1 MPPHTP
7 GGDLGELARHLR
19 GWLAQRLRG
28 RPGWLDALYLF
39 CCWMAFVYVPWDLFV
54 KPVARDEEVW
64 FGIIFS
70 GWAAKLGGVAHWFV
84 YAAGAYGLRRMSAFL
99 WPWAAIYSAQVALS
113 MWVWNGRYPE
123 HGGVGWFFGLFAAL
137 PFAWLALV
145 LWRSGSL
152 FGAPRPPL
160 RERYGEWALVTGA
173 SAGIG
178 AAFAR
183 ELARDGMSV
192 VLSARREDRLRAL
205 AAELER
211 AHAVRT
217 RVIASDLA
225 TNAGQDELLAGV
237 ADLDLALAVL
247 NAGIGQQGRFEK
259 CDPQRLEQMLA
270 LNCAA
275 PLRIS
280 RALAPRLA
288 ARGRAALLFTGSVA
302 GRQPLPLHAAYA
314 ASKAWILLFG
324 EALAVELGERG
335 VDVLVVEPGVTET
348 EFQELAGELPHAGA
362 RPEQVVRDALDAL
375 GIQSSVVPGW
385 YDWLR
390 ANVAARL
397 LPRSLAAAVGRGI
410 MERQTPPEMR

>member
-1 MPPHTP
+1 
-7 GGDLGELARHLR
+7 
-19 GWLAQRLRG
+19 
-28 RPGWLDALYLF
+28 
-39 CCWMAFVYVPWDLFV
+39 
-54 KPVARDEEVW
+54 
-64 FGIIFS
+64 
-70 GWAAKLGGVAHWFV
+70 
-84 YAAGAYGLRRMSAFL
+84 
-99 WPWAAIYSAQVALS
+99 
-113 MWVWNGRYPE
+113 MWVWNGLYPE
-123 HGGVGWFFGLFAAL
+123 DGGVGWLLGLFAAL

-152 FGAPRPPL
+152 FGAPRAPL

-183 ELARDGMSV
+183 ELAREGMSL

-205 AAELER
+205 AAELEQV
-211 AHAVRT
+211 HAVRT

-225 TNAGQDELLAGV
+225 TQDGQDRLVSGV
-237 ADLDLALAVL
+237 ANLELALLVL

-259 CDPQRLEQMLA
+259 CDPERLEQMLA
-270 LNCAA
+270 LNCGA
-275 PLRIS
+275 PLRLT
-280 RALAPRLA
+280 RALAPGLIS
-288 ARGRAALLFTGSVA
+288 RGRGALIFTGSVA

-324 EALAVELGERG
+324 EALSVELGERG

-348 EFQELAGELPHAGA
+348 EFQEHAGELPHAGA
-362 RPEQVVRDALDAL
+362 APEAVVAEALAAL
-375 GIQSSVVPGW
+375 GIQSSIVPGW

-390 ANVAARL
+390 ANVASRL
-397 LPRSLAAAVGRGI
+397 LPRSLAAAAGHGI